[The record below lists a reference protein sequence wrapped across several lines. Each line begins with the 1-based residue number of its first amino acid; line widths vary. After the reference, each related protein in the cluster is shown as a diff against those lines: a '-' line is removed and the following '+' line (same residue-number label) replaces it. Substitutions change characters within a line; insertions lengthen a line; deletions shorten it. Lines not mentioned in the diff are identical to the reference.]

1 MHKPV
6 SPGSKQSPGQPP
18 KQWRQWRALG
28 ICLPPGC
35 WFPIAA
41 SERRCRSGGQ
51 HVLISGTGSGGCV
64 PPVRRSRGPRM
75 VLWPIRSISSRRRAP
90 AATGRVLPRTAQI
103 TEMKAGQVREGR
115 GKPRSSLVTE
125 SRLPLASP
133 VVPARIGDG
142 LNPLPQ
148 HRHAPRH
155 EAGSVHQV
163 AEYQPVPDADD
174 PAWPEQERPVVD
186 RDERPADRGRASPR
200 RLRLRRPAATSR
212 SQGG

>member
-1 MHKPV
+1 
-6 SPGSKQSPGQPP
+6 
-18 KQWRQWRALG
+18 
-28 ICLPPGC
+28 
-35 WFPIAA
+35 
-41 SERRCRSGGQ
+41 
-51 HVLISGTGSGGCV
+51 
-64 PPVRRSRGPRM
+64 M

-90 AATGRVLPRTAQI
+90 AATGRALPRTAQI

-186 RDERPADRGRASPR
+186 RDERPADGDERARAACASDVLPQRHDRKEADGADGDEGAFNDTGGDIAEGEVLVLPFEDRKQLFLGEANLDSFSLVDRRGTTRAC
-200 RLRLRRPAATSR
+200 PAAPAALASF
-212 SQGG
+212 